1 MLTPI
6 STNISSPVR
15 PALESPTHKQC
26 HSAESKKLDVE
37 LAAKVKSLKDGA
49 KARKESKG
57 PILKRKMACATC
69 RRRKLRCDAARPRC
83 STCARS
89 QASAEAAGHPS
100 AVPPGPCSYD
110 CDSHDEPV
118 PNRFFANGSFH
129 SLTFHSHPRM
139 PMTPGFGMPGPY
151 DAMTGAPMVDSL
163 NYLPPTSPHGVWA
176 YGDFPMTPSR
186 VPGPGCNPSSCHTTP
201 LITTPTRPTF
211 LTSTPM
217 RRIISPSL
225 AINSTP
231 VQEHD
236 VFYSPPAHEQWTPSS
251 AMSTDS
257 VYYSPM
263 VASLSEGLASVSGL
277 SSAASTPSLASTRA
291 IRSPFHMS
299 QDIGTPLSMP
309 PTTPIS
315 DSFDVHSLGPPMV
328 PRATLSPHEQQ
339 IKCTNFLQSLEPMP
353 YNLIDFSGAGAL
365 HVDATAMM
373 PSPMMSTDSVEIMA
387 GNDLGL
393 INGGAFDGK
402 LQDPFSTFS
411 GLEMPD
417 ASLLA
422 SAGAADMS
430 GMTLTSAMP
439 TDMFVSAANTPVAP
453 EWVA

>member
-6 STNISSPVR
+6 NTNTSSPVR
-15 PALESPTHKQC
+15 PGLDSPTHKLC
-26 HSAESKKLDVE
+26 RSAETKKLDVE

-49 KARKESKG
+49 KTRKESKG

-69 RRRKLRCDAARPRC
+69 RRRK
-83 STCARS
+83 
-89 QASAEAAGHPS
+89 ASAEAAGHPS

-139 PMTPGFGMPGPY
+139 PMTPGFGVPGPY
-151 DAMTGAPMVDSL
+151 DGLTGAPMVDSL
-163 NYLPPTSPHGVWA
+163 NFLPPTSPHGVWA

-186 VPGPGCNPSSCHTTP
+186 VSGPGCYPSSCHNTP
-201 LITTPTRPTF
+201 LVTTPTRPTF

-231 VQEHD
+231 IQEHD
-236 VFYSPPAHEQWTPSS
+236 VFYSPPSHEQWTPSS

-263 VASLSEGLASVSGL
+263 VASLSEGLASASGL

-291 IRSPFHMS
+291 IRSPFPLS
-299 QDIGTPLSMP
+299 QDLGTPLSMP

-315 DSFDVHSLGPPMV
+315 ESFDVNCLGPPMV
-328 PRATLSPHEQQ
+328 PRASLSPQEQQ
-339 IKCTNFLQSLEPMP
+339 MKCTNFLQSLEPMP
-353 YNLIDFSGAGAL
+353 YNLIDFTGAGAINA
-365 HVDATAMM
+365 DAMNMM
-373 PSPMMSTDSVEIMA
+373 AATPMMSVDSLEIMA

-393 INGGAFDGK
+393 INAPAMDGK
-402 LQDPFSTFS
+402 LQDPFTTFS

-417 ASLLA
+417 AVLLA
-422 SAGAADMS
+422 NAGAADMS
-430 GMTLTSAMP
+430 SMTLTSAMP
-439 TDMFVSAANTPVAP
+439 ADMFTSASTTPVAP
-453 EWVA
+453 DWVV

>member
-6 STNISSPVR
+6 STNTSSPVR
-15 PALESPTHKQC
+15 PSLESPTHKLC
-26 HSAESKKLDVE
+26 RSAESKKLDVE
-37 LAAKVKSLKDGA
+37 LAAKAKSLKDGA

-69 RRRKLRCDAARPRC
+69 RRRK
-83 STCARS
+83 
-89 QASAEAAGHPS
+89 ASAEAAGHPS
-100 AVPPGPCSYD
+100 AVPCGPCVYD
-110 CDSHDEPV
+110 CDQNDEPV

-139 PMTPGFGMPGPY
+139 PLTPGFGVPAAY
-151 DAMTGAPMVDSL
+151 DAITGAPMMDSL

-176 YGDFPMTPSR
+176 WGDFPMTPSR
-186 VPGPGCNPSSCHTTP
+186 VSGPACNSTSCHTTP
-201 LITTPTRPTF
+201 MVTTPTRPML

-236 VFYSPPAHEQWTPSS
+236 VFYSPPSHEQWTPSS
-251 AMSTDS
+251 AMSTES

-263 VASLSEGLASVSGL
+263 VSSLSEGLPVSASGI
-277 SSAASTPSLASTRA
+277 SSAASTPLLTSTRS
-291 IRSPFHMS
+291 IRSPFPMS
-299 QDIGTPLSMP
+299 QDLGTPMSMP

-315 DSFDVHSLGPPMV
+315 DTFDVNCLGPPMV
-328 PRATLSPHEQQ
+328 PRTSLSPHEQQ
-339 IKCTNFLQSLEPMP
+339 MKCANFLQSLEPMP
-353 YNLIDFSGAGAL
+353 YNLIDFSAPGVMGADGL
-365 HVDATAMM
+365 SVVST
-373 PSPMMSTDSVEIMA
+373 PMMASNSLEIMA

-393 INGGAFDGK
+393 INGPCMDGK
-402 LQDPFSTFS
+402 LQDPFGNMA

-417 ASLLA
+417 PSLLA
-422 SAGAADMS
+422 SAGAAEMGS
-430 GMTLTSAMP
+430 MASLTLTSAMP
-439 TDMFVSAANTPVAP
+439 SDMFASASTNPAAP

>member
-15 PALESPTHKQC
+15 PALESPTHKVC
-26 HSAESKKLDVE
+26 RSVEGKKLDVE
-37 LAAKVKSLKDGA
+37 LAAKAKSLKDGA

-69 RRRKLRCDAARPRC
+69 RRRK
-83 STCARS
+83 
-89 QASAEAAGHPS
+89 ASAEAAGHPS

-118 PNRFFANGSFH
+118 PNRFFNNGSFH
-129 SLTFHSHPRM
+129 SLTFHNHPRM
-139 PMTPGFGMPGPY
+139 PLTPGYGMPNPYEAMVGP
-151 DAMTGAPMVDSL
+151 PMVDSL
-163 NYLPPTSPHGVWA
+163 SFLPPTSPHGVWA

-186 VPGPGCNPSSCHTTP
+186 VSGPGCNSSSCHTTP
-201 LITTPTRPTF
+201 LVTTPTRPTF

-231 VQEHD
+231 IQEHD
-236 VFYSPPAHEQWTPSS
+236 VFYSPPAHEQWTPASS
-251 AMSTDS
+251 SMGTESI
-257 VYYSPM
+257 YYSPM

-291 IRSPFHMS
+291 IRSPFPMS
-299 QDIGTPLSMP
+299 QDLGTPLSMP

-315 DSFDVHSLGPPMV
+315 ENFDVNCLGPPMV
-328 PRATLSPHEQQ
+328 PRASLSPNEHQM
-339 IKCTNFLQSLEPMP
+339 KCTNFLQSLEPMP
-353 YNLIDFSGAGAL
+353 YHLIDFTGAGAV
-365 HVDATAMM
+365 HPEAM
-373 PSPMMSTDSVEIMA
+373 SMMSTPMMACDSIEIMA

-393 INGGAFDGK
+393 INGPALDGK
-402 LQDPFSTFS
+402 LQDPFTTFS

-430 GMTLTSAMP
+430 SLTLTSAMP
-439 TDMFVSAANTPVAP
+439 SDMFVSAATTPVAP

>member
-6 STNISSPVR
+6 NTNTSSPVR
-15 PALESPTHKQC
+15 PGIESPTHKLC
-26 HSAESKKLDVE
+26 RSAESKKLDVE
-37 LAAKVKSLKDGA
+37 LASKVKSLKGGA

-110 CDSHDEPV
+110 CDQHDEPTR
-118 PNRFFANGSFH
+118 NRFVANGSFH
-129 SLTFHSHPRM
+129 SLTFHSHPRL
-139 PMTPGFGMPGPY
+139 PLAPGFGMPGAY
-151 DAMTGAPMVDSL
+151 EAITGAPMVDSL
-163 NYLPPTSPHGVWA
+163 NFLPPTSPHGVWA

-186 VPGPGCNPSSCHTTP
+186 ISGPGCNSSSCHTVP
-201 LITTPTRPTF
+201 MMTTPTRPTL

-231 VQEHD
+231 IKDHD

-251 AMSTDS
+251 AMSTES
-257 VYYSPM
+257 IYYSPM
-263 VASLSEGLASVSGL
+263 VASLSEGLASASGL

-291 IRSPFHMS
+291 IRSPFPMS
-299 QDIGTPLSMP
+299 QDLGTPFSMP

-315 DSFDVHSLGPPMV
+315 DSFDINYLGPPMV
-328 PRATLSPHEQQ
+328 PRSTLSPHEQQ
-339 IKCTNFLQSLEPMP
+339 MKCTNFLQSLEPMP
-353 YNLIDFSGAGAL
+353 YNLIDFTGAGAM
-365 HVDATAMM
+365 HPDAFPMVA
-373 PSPMMSTDSVEIMA
+373 PPMMAADSVEIMA

-393 INGGAFDGK
+393 INVPPMDGK
-402 LQDPFSTFS
+402 LQDPFASMS
-411 GLEMPD
+411 GYEMPD
-417 ASLLA
+417 ATLL
-422 SAGAADMS
+422 GHDMS
-430 GMTLTSAMP
+430 SMASMTLTSAMP
-439 TDMFVSAANTPVAP
+439 SDIFGSATATPVAP